1 MVPSYLSQRGAIGD
15 GNSFKNH
22 MAVHSLRDISSYD
35 VKKVK
40 FTDENQEPEAAS
52 KKQQRVE
59 LKAKK
64 VNEIEKKKAGLLSF
78 FDLNESEPVG
88 KLAKQLA
95 Q

>member
-52 KKQQRVE
+52 KKQ
-59 LKAKK
+59 
-64 VNEIEKKKAGLLSF
+64 
-78 FDLNESEPVG
+78 
-88 KLAKQLA
+88 
-95 Q
+95 